1 MQYFWTG
8 GTPRRSSRL
17 SEQLKA
23 TETPESEPPRKRQ
36 NGSRSKKGPKDKR
49 EGDEEEAKA
58 FEEKEDAAVQE
69 ETKTVEVEM
78 EEADDM
84 GAKGQKE
91 VSAEDTAIVI
101 SDKELEPKAEEK
113 DVGKEELDIEKTENE
128 GAGNETTSDAKE
140 EHIGSAL
147 LATPGFGGN
156 EDGGKQTKG
165 AEAPPEVENKSVEAN
180 NGREKKP
187 IEPKAPTEAEKEGL
201 EGGKE
206 GKEKH
211 LKEPEAPSKVENEK
225 ADDEVTI
232 SDSQK
237 RVERISQLASGL
249 EDGEEKA
256 EKQCKVAE
264 VPS

>member
-36 NGSRSKKGPKDKR
+36 NRSRLKKGPKDKR
-49 EGDEEEAKA
+49 EDDEEEAKA
-58 FEEKEDAAVQE
+58 FEVKEDTGVEE

-84 GAKGQKE
+84 RDKSKE
-91 VSAEDTAIVI
+91 VSAEDTATVI

-128 GAGNETTSDAKE
+128 GAANKTMSGAKE
-140 EHIGSAL
+140 EHIGSTL
-147 LATPGFGGN
+147 LSTPGLGGN
-156 EDGGKQTKG
+156 EDGEKQTKG

-187 IEPKAPTEAEKEGL
+187 IEPEAPREAEKEGL
-201 EGGKE
+201 EGSQE

-232 SDSQK
+232 SDSEK
-237 RVERISQLASGL
+237 MVERISQLALGL

-256 EKQCKVAE
+256 EKQCKVA
-264 VPS
+264 